1 VDPSRFAAKVAI
13 VTGASSGI
21 GKGTA
26 LRLAQEGADV
36 CVVANRNV
44 EGGEATVREI
54 AALGRRACF
63 IQADVA
69 QGADCER
76 VVSQTVAE
84 LGAVDVL
91 INNAGITRSAPLREL
106 DEPFWDTVM
115 DTNLKSAFLMTRLCV
130 PHMLERGGGSV
141 VNVSSVH
148 AIATHAGHAAYA
160 ASKAGM
166 CGMTRA
172 LACEL
177 GRKGVRVNCVLPG
190 TTDISLYSRRNVE
203 VDREGWAPHP
213 SDIQVMGR
221 LGTPDEIAAA
231 ICFLAAD
238 EASFVNGASLAAD
251 GGLLSILRDR

>member
-1 VDPSRFAAKVAI
+1 

-54 AALGRRACF
+54 VEMGRRACF
-63 IQADVA
+63 VQADVA
-69 QGADCER
+69 QSEDCQR
-76 VVSQTVAE
+76 VVAQTVGE
-84 LGAVDVL
+84 LGGVDVL
-91 INNAGITRSAPLREL
+91 VNNAGITRSTAIETM
-106 DEPFWDTVM
+106 DEAFWDTVM

-148 AIATHAGHAAYA
+148 AVATHAGHAAYA

-166 CGMTRA
+166 GGMTRA

-203 VDREGWAPHP
+203 VDREEWAPRL

-238 EASFVNGASLAAD
+238 DASFVNGASLVAD